1 MSKIALNPKQVQN
14 GQRGTALLLVA
25 WILLIMGS
33 ISIFLLYRSG
43 AEWAVVNSYY
53 RRKTLQEIATDRLR
67 EYITE
72 FNADE
77 SDRDDK
83 SDNWFFGGRIDQ
95 ELGDQNEYK
104 LTVIIED
111 EGSKPNINYIYAYP
125 DLEVFIPKEL
135 STAPL
140 QDWIDRNEE
149 PQKDGAENS
158 YYQSLNPPYKSRDGF
173 LSTLE
178 EIKQIKDGDKLY
190 PKLAPYFTVFGKA
203 NPNIINSSTFSNLL
217 YSHGLK
223 DYSWEK
229 IMTEFGDLT
238 RGATGKSHFFTS
250 VDTFANIKA
259 DELQQDKMRPL
270 FRFDGFCNVNL
281 IGLKSLQFI
290 FAEAQ
295 INKDLAKRLIQ
306 IRDDQPFK
314 TWEEANRVL
323 LDLAGGGQYQSKGAL
338 VDYFTVVSTV
348 VRYKIWI
355 KYRDSSYYL
364 DTVWERYPVTNSKT
378 KWKSHP
384 LSWRVL
390 MNSEVPEIPDK
401 DAKEEDDQDQNN
413 QNNPNNQ

>member
-1 MSKIALNPKQVQN
+1 MAINPKQIRS

-43 AEWAVVNSYY
+43 AEWAVVNSYS
-53 RRKTLQEIATDRLR
+53 RRMVLQEIATDRLR
-67 EYITE
+67 QCITE

-77 SDRDDK
+77 TDWDDK
-83 SDNWFFGGRIDQ
+83 TDIWFFGGRVDQ
-95 ELGDQNEYK
+95 ELGEQGEYK

-140 QDWIDRNEE
+140 QDWIDRDEE
-149 PQKDGAENS
+149 PQNDGAENS

-203 NPNIINSSTFSNLL
+203 DPNIINWSTFSNLL

-223 DYSWEK
+223 DMSWEK
-229 IMTEFGDLT
+229 IMTEFGNLT
-238 RGATGKSHFFTS
+238 RTGGRSHFFLNAS
-250 VDTFANIKA
+250 DFNRIGAQ
-259 DELQQDKMRPL
+259 ELDQDKMRPL

-281 IGLKSLQFI
+281 IGLKSLRFI

-295 INKDLAKRLIQ
+295 INKDSAKRMIQ
-306 IRDDQPFK
+306 IRDDQPLK
-314 TWEEANRVL
+314 TWDEANRVL
-323 LDLAGGGQYQSKGAL
+323 LDLAGNDYQSKGAL
-338 VDYFTVVSTV
+338 VDYFSVVSTV
-348 VRYKIWI
+348 VRYKIWV

-364 DTVWERYPVTNSKT
+364 DTVWERFPVTNTKT
-378 KWKSHP
+378 KWQSHP

-390 MNSEVPEIPDK
+390 MNSEVPDIPDK
-401 DAKEEDDQDQNN
+401 DAKEEDED
-413 QNNPNNQ
+413 QNNPNNQQ